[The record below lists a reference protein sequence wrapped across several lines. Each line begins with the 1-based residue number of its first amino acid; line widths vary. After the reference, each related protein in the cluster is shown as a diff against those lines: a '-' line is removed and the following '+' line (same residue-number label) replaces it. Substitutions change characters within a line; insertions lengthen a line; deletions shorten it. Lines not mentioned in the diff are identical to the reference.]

1 MSVHVF
7 MTHISLMTGRTW
19 IDRQTEGLVVGRRM
33 DDRQLGSWAE
43 MDEKSGRWMSE
54 WVGW

>member
-1 MSVHVF
+1 MD
-7 MTHISLMTGRTW
+7 TW
-19 IDRQTEGLVVGRRM
+19 IGRQTEGLVVGRRM
-33 DDRQLGSWAE
+33 GDRQLSSWAE

>member
-1 MSVHVF
+1 MDGWVGE
-7 MTHISLMTGRTW
+7 MDTW
-19 IDRQTEGLVVGRRM
+19 IGRQTEGLVVGRRM
-33 DDRQLGSWAE
+33 GDRQLGSWAE